1 MDWTCSSSGLL
12 WMDQNMTKE
21 VTKLCLSVLCPPSAN
36 YHTVR
41 RIKVSERQ
49 KEQGLVL
56 VDSKNLAVFE

>member
-1 MDWTCSSSGLL
+1 
-12 WMDQNMTKE
+12 MDQNMTKE